1 LKLNLL
7 NEENPKPETMKKHIL
22 FCSTFLLLSI
32 LVLSCSF
39 AEQEESAG
47 LKSALEGEFYM
58 GAALN
63 ASQITGED
71 TESRKILGQH
81 FNSIVAE
88 NCMKSGPIHPGE
100 ENYNW
105 ELSDPFV
112 AYGVANDMYVVGH
125 CLVWHSQTP
134 DWFFVDEE
142 GKEVSREV
150 LIERMKAH
158 ITTVVTRYKGK
169 VDAWDV
175 VNEAFEDD
183 GSWRQSPLYRIIGE
197 DFIHLAFEFA
207 HSADPGAEF
216 MYNDYNLYIPEK
228 RDAVVKL
235 VHSLKEAGLQ
245 IDGVGMQGHY
255 GLSTPA
261 IEDLENS
268 IVAFS
273 ETGVDVHITE
283 LDISVLPSPFE
294 NPGANIS
301 DKAEYTEF
309 MNPYRESLP
318 EEIVNQMNA
327 RWVELFEIFLSH
339 QDKIK
344 RVTTWGVADPHSWKN
359 GWPIPGRT
367 DYALL
372 FDRKFEAKSAVG
384 EIIEKA
390 KE

>member
-1 LKLNLL
+1 
-7 NEENPKPETMKKHIL
+7 MKKHIL
-22 FCSTFLLLSI
+22 QSLVISILSI
-32 LVLSCSF
+32 LMFSCST
-39 AEQEESAG
+39 AVQKETAS
-47 LKSALEGEFYM
+47 LKTALEGKFYM

-63 ASQITGED
+63 AGIITGED
-71 TESRKILGQH
+71 TATLKVLDQH

-88 NCMKSGPIHPGE
+88 NCMKSGPIHPRVDK
-100 ENYNW
+100 YNFAVP
-105 ELSDPFV
+105 DKFV
-112 AYGVANDMYVVGH
+112 QLGVDKNMYIVGH
-125 CLVWHSQTP
+125 CLVWHSQAP
-134 DWFFVDEE
+134 DWFFIDEE
-142 GKEVSREV
+142 GNEVSREV
-150 LIERMKAH
+150 LIGRLKEH

-183 GSWRQSPLYRIIGE
+183 GTWRQSPLYRIIGD

-207 HSADPGAEF
+207 RAADPGAEF

-228 RDAVVKL
+228 RDAVIRLVK
-235 VHSLKEAGLQ
+235 SLNEAGLQ

-255 GLSTPA
+255 GLNSPSN
-261 IEDLENS
+261 EDLINS

-273 ETGVDVHITE
+273 ETGVQVHITE
-283 LDISVLPSPFE
+283 LDISVLPSPYE
-294 NPGANIS
+294 NAGANIS
-301 DKAEYTEF
+301 DKEEYTEF
-309 MNPYRESLP
+309 MNPYKEGLP
-318 EEIVNQMNA
+318 EEVAVQMNE

-344 RVTTWGVADPHSWKN
+344 RVTTWGVADPDSWKN

-372 FDRKFEAKSAVG
+372 FDRQYEAKSAVG
-384 EIIEKA
+384 KIIEKA